1 MTIKS
6 ILPALAMAATASFAQ
21 QNLSSGIDKANMDL
35 TAKPGSDFFSY
46 AAGGWNAAHPLTAEF
61 SRYSQFNAL
70 QENNNKQIRE
80 LIENF
85 ANTKQKQG
93 SLGQKIGSLYRLAMD
108 STRRNKEDYAP
119 IKALLDEVQALNS
132 RQAVQYEMARL
143 HGLGIS
149 NFFSIGCNADVKDAQ
164 DRKSVV

>member
-1 MTIKS
+1 MNIKT

-35 TAKPGSDFFSY
+35 SAKPGTDFFSY

-85 ANTKQKQG
+85 ANSEQKPG
-93 SLGQKIGSLYRLAMD
+93 SLGQKIGSLYKLGTQASHGCVRLSVDDA
-108 STRRNKEDYAP
+108 TWIYTNCPA
-119 IKALLDEVQALNS
+119 
-132 RQAVQYEMARL
+132 
-143 HGLGIS
+143 GTT
-149 NFFSIGCNADVKDAQ
+149 VK
-164 DRKSVV
+164 VV